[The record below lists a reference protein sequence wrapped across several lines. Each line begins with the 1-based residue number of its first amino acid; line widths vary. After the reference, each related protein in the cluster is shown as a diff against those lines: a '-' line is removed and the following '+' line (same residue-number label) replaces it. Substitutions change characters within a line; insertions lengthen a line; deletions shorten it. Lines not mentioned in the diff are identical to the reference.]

1 MSYWQNKV
9 AVVTGGSGGLGRA
22 IAEALAAAGARVV
35 IAARGAEALERTAA
49 QLSQGG
55 REVAPIAADLTR
67 QQDVER
73 LFARTIDRF
82 GRLDALVNNAG
93 TTKFVP
99 HAELDGLSAEDF
111 QRIYATNVVGPF
123 QMCRA
128 AAPALKAARGA
139 IVNVSSLA
147 SRVATGSSIA
157 YAASKA
163 ALNTVSMTLARVLAP
178 EVRVN
183 VIAPG
188 FVETPWL
195 VAGYGEER
203 YARLRETYTSIAPLK
218 SITQPQDVAQAAA
231 WLIEGASQV
240 TGQVLYVDAGM
251 HVAPPRKV

>member
-1 MSYWQNKV
+1 MDRRV
-9 AVVTGGSGGLGRA
+9 AIVTGSASGIG
-22 IAEALAAAGARVV
+22 AAVAQEL
-35 IAARGAEALERTAA
+35 AARGWRVVVNYSKSAKQAGETAA
-49 QLSQGG
+49 RCG
-55 REVAPIAADLTR
+55 EAIAVRADVSDDAQCRALV
-67 QQDVER
+67 QAALDKW
-73 LFARTIDRF
+73 

-99 HAELDGLSAEDF
+99 HAELEGLSAEDF
-111 QRIYATNVVGPF
+111 QRIYATNVIGPF

-188 FVETPWL
+188 FVDTPWM

-203 YARLRETYTSIAPLK
+203 YARLRQTYSSIAPLK
-218 SITQPQDVAQAAA
+218 SVSQPEDVAQAAA

>member
-1 MSYWQNKV
+1 MEPRV
-9 AVVTGGSGGLGRA
+9 AIVTGSASGIGA
-22 IAEALAAAGARVV
+22 AVALEL
-35 IAARGAEALERTAA
+35 AARGWRVLVNYSKSEKQA
-49 QLSQGG
+49 
-55 REVAPIAADLTR
+55 REVAARCSEAIAVRADVSDDAQCRALV
-67 QQDVER
+67 QAALDKW
-73 LFARTIDRF
+73 

-99 HAELDGLSAEDF
+99 HAELDGLSAGDF
-111 QRIYATNVVGPF
+111 QRIYATNVIGPF

-188 FVETPWL
+188 FVDTPWL

-203 YARLRETYTSIAPLK
+203 YARLRETYAAIAPLG
-218 SITQPQDVAQAAA
+218 SVTQPQDVAQAAA

>member
-1 MSYWQNKV
+1 MDPRV
-9 AVVTGGSGGLGRA
+9 AIVTGSASGIGAATALELARRGWRVVVNYSRSAKQAAETAARCGEA
-22 IAEALAAAGARVV
+22 IAVRADVSDDAQCRALVQAA
-35 IAARGAEALERTAA
+35 L
-49 QLSQGG
+49 
-55 REVAPIAADLTR
+55 DKW
-67 QQDVER
+67 
-73 LFARTIDRF
+73 

-99 HAELDGLSAEDF
+99 HAQLDGLSAEDF
-111 QRIYATNVVGPF
+111 QRIYATNVIGPF

-188 FVETPWL
+188 FVDTPWM

-203 YARLRETYTSIAPLK
+203 YARLRETYASIAPLK
-218 SITQPQDVAQAAA
+218 SVSQPEDVAQAAA

>member
-1 MSYWQNKV
+1 MDPRV
-9 AVVTGGSGGLGRA
+9 AIVTGSASGIGAAVALELAGRGWRVVVNYSKSAQQAEETAARCGEA
-22 IAEALAAAGARVV
+22 IAVRADVSDDAQCRALVQAA
-35 IAARGAEALERTAA
+35 L
-49 QLSQGG
+49 
-55 REVAPIAADLTR
+55 DKW
-67 QQDVER
+67 
-73 LFARTIDRF
+73 

-99 HAELDGLSAEDF
+99 HAQLDGLSGEDF
-111 QRIYATNVVGPF
+111 QRIYATNVIGPF

-128 AAPALKAARGA
+128 AAPALRAARGA

-188 FVETPWL
+188 FVDTPWM

-218 SITQPQDVAQAAA
+218 SVTQPQDVAQAVA
-231 WLIEGASQV
+231 WLIEAAAQV
-240 TGQVLYVDAGM
+240 TGQILYVDAGM

>member
-1 MSYWQNKV
+1 VDARV
-9 AVVTGGSGGLGRA
+9 AIVTGSASGIGAAVALELAGR
-22 IAEALAAAGARVV
+22 GWRVV
-35 IAARGAEALERTAA
+35 VNYSKSEKQA
-49 QLSQGG
+49 
-55 REVAPIAADLTR
+55 REVAARCGEAIAVRADVSDDAQCRAL
-67 QQDVER
+67 VEAA
-73 LFARTIDRF
+73 LDKW

-111 QRIYATNVVGPF
+111 QRIYATNVIGPF

-195 VAGYGEER
+195 VSGYGEER
-203 YARLRETYTSIAPLK
+203 YARLRETYASIAPLK